1 MKRLKTTLSLL
12 LASLMLAGCGGV
24 AMQQVDAG
32 NYVVEMPGEVNKT
45 TQSIPIEIEEINLSS
60 SFTLTTTETVDYTEG
75 ATYTAVD
82 GRLGPAGAGL
92 QNGVGGC
99 RAYL

>member
-24 AMQQVDAG
+24 ATQQVDAG

-75 ATYTAVD
+75 CLP
-82 GRLGPAGAGL
+82 R
-92 QNGVGGC
+92 C
-99 RAYL
+99 CKIC

>member
-24 AMQQVDAG
+24 ATQQVDAG

-45 TQSIPIEIEEINLSS
+45 TQSIPIEI
-60 SFTLTTTETVDYTEG
+60 
-75 ATYTAVD
+75 
-82 GRLGPAGAGL
+82 
-92 QNGVGGC
+92 
-99 RAYL
+99 